1 MTKLRYLRQSHLS
14 ELRKSILTNL
24 PRYRS
29 GDFDDVFAG
38 EEYSR
43 EIEGDFSLKDLSKLK
58 HPKDGK
64 LFDAVNSEL
73 VYVALESL
81 TPHQATE
88 ERLWAH
94 QCHFECLDYVRTRW
108 KIPDDDEAAVG
119 HINTHFFAS
128 NSRGVERDNGIS
140 RLWWMGLIASR
151 AKGFELREALDVLMF
166 RTDVRAN
173 IIERPTT
180 SSSVNVLSAL
190 LRALK
195 TSLDGKKLLH
205 ERKHLREL
213 MKEINSVGGVRLLE
227 TLDGKAL
234 DQMMNTII
242 KNRLGLAET

>member
-1 MTKLRYLRQSHLS
+1 MTKLKYLRQTHLS
-14 ELRKSILTNL
+14 ELRKSIVTNL

-29 GDFDDVFAG
+29 GNFDDVFAG

-43 EIEGDFSLKDLSKLK
+43 EIDGDYELKNLSKLK
-58 HPKDGK
+58 HPKDGV
-64 LFDAVNSEL
+64 LFDAENSEL
-73 VYVALESL
+73 VYLALKSL
-81 TPHQATE
+81 TPGQATE

-94 QCHFECLDYVRTRW
+94 QCHFECLGYVRTRW
-108 KIPDDDEAAVG
+108 KIPDDDDTAVK

-128 NSRGVERDNGIS
+128 NSRRVERDNGIS
-140 RLWWMGLIASR
+140 RLWWMGLIASQ
-151 AKGFELREALDVLMF
+151 AQGFDLSEALDVLMF
-166 RTDVRAN
+166 RTDVRAS

-180 SSSVNVLSAL
+180 SSSINVLSAL

-213 MKEINSVGGVRLLE
+213 MKEINRAGGVRLLE
-227 TLDGKAL
+227 SLDGKTL

-242 KNRLGLAET
+242 KNRLGLSET